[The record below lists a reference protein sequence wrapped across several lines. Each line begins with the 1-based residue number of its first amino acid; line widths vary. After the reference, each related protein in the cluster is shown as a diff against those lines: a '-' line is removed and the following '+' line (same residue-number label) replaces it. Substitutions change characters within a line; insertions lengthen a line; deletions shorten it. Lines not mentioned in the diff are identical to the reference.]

1 MEVVCLNLLIT
12 SFSLRSCHA
21 NIMPSTNGCTSL
33 RSDSSIPCRRSWS
46 DKYSILIWSALI
58 ECSMAK
64 GTCLF
69 IPSVSVFIADF
80 SGGHPPLTAGLE
92 LPSSLTLSGGSCVGI
107 LFFPLLFS
115 LFINYI
121 FGGQQAH
128 WQSALPLK
136 ISGSTYSFVNPDYLP
151 TVHTASERCSLHL
164 RLPLVGI
171 CNFWAVFLPVVARSA
186 GLPWWNLL

>member
-1 MEVVCLNLLIT
+1 MLSLDSNQPKTHDIFINNLKTALSSCRHLLLAEYLELLVFHCSNTCRVDLVAIMEVVCLNLLIT

-46 DKYSILIWSALI
+46 DKYSTIIWSALI

-80 SGGHPPLTAGLE
+80 SGGGSFYLFPFHSHCCCGLV
-92 LPSSLTLSGGSCVGI
+92 LWYFSYFVSFMVLFWLMGVNMRQRYI
-107 LFFPLLFS
+107 LFLIP
-115 LFINYI
+115 
-121 FGGQQAH
+121 Q
-128 WQSALPLK
+128 
-136 ISGSTYSFVNPDYLP
+136 
-151 TVHTASERCSLHL
+151 
-164 RLPLVGI
+164 
-171 CNFWAVFLPVVARSA
+171 
-186 GLPWWNLL
+186 

>member
-1 MEVVCLNLLIT
+1 MIFSQIILKLLFLRVVIFSLQNTWNSLFFHCSNTCRVDLVAIMEVVCLNLLIT

-46 DKYSILIWSALI
+46 DKYSTIIWSALI

-80 SGGHPPLTAGLE
+80 SGGGSFYLFPFHSHCCCGLV
-92 LPSSLTLSGGSCVGI
+92 LWYFSYFVSFMVLFWLMRCKYAAKVHII
-107 LFFPLLFS
+107 LDITIGKVVFFMK
-115 LFINYI
+115 YI
-121 FGGQQAH
+121 
-128 WQSALPLK
+128 
-136 ISGSTYSFVNPDYLP
+136 IM
-151 TVHTASERCSLHL
+151 C
-164 RLPLVGI
+164 
-171 CNFWAVFLPVVARSA
+171 
-186 GLPWWNLL
+186 

>member
-1 MEVVCLNLLIT
+1 MSSSSPCRILGTACFFHCSNTCRVDLVAIMEVVWLNLLIT
-12 SFSLRSCHA
+12 SFYLRSYHA

-46 DKYSILIWSALI
+46 DKYAILIWSALI

-115 LFINYI
+115 LMLIWI
-121 FGGQQAH
+121 
-128 WQSALPLK
+128 
-136 ISGSTYSFVNPDYLP
+136 
-151 TVHTASERCSLHL
+151 
-164 RLPLVGI
+164 
-171 CNFWAVFLPVVARSA
+171 
-186 GLPWWNLL
+186 WNLNVRQNYYFYLTGHKNRGILLEMGC

>member
-1 MEVVCLNLLIT
+1 MDLVAIMEVVWLNLLIT

-46 DKYSILIWSALI
+46 DKYSTIIWSALI

-80 SGGHPPLTAGLE
+80 SGG
-92 LPSSLTLSGGSCVGI
+92 
-107 LFFPLLFS
+107 
-115 LFINYI
+115 
-121 FGGQQAH
+121 
-128 WQSALPLK
+128 
-136 ISGSTYSFVNPDYLP
+136 
-151 TVHTASERCSLHL
+151 
-164 RLPLVGI
+164 
-171 CNFWAVFLPVVARSA
+171 AVFYLFPFHSQCCC
-186 GLPWWNLL
+186 GLVLCFLSYFVCFMVLFWFRRCKYAAKVQIFYENAMRKVDFFIKI

>member
-64 GTCLF
+64 GTCLL

-80 SGGHPPLTAGLE
+80 SWGAVFYLFPFHSQCCCGLV
-92 LPSSLTLSGGSCVGI
+92 LCFLS
-107 LFFPLLFS
+107 
-115 LFINYI
+115 
-121 FGGQQAH
+121 
-128 WQSALPLK
+128 
-136 ISGSTYSFVNPDYLP
+136 SFVCFMVLFWFRRCKYAAKVQIILDTTKRKQYFLHKKLKNASYRYYNVTLLQCYNVTRNNKPIFYLVQ
-151 TVHTASERCSLHL
+151 TL
-164 RLPLVGI
+164 
-171 CNFWAVFLPVVARSA
+171 CNVWIII
-186 GLPWWNLL
+186 

>member
-1 MEVVCLNLLIT
+1 MLFLHVVIFSLPNTWNSLFFHCSNTCRVDLVAIMEVVCLNLLIT

-46 DKYSILIWSALI
+46 DKYSTIIWSALI

-92 LPSSLTLSGGSCVGI
+92 LPSSLTLAGGNCVGFC
-107 LFFPLLFS
+107 FF
-115 LFINYI
+115 
-121 FGGQQAH
+121 H
-128 WQSALPLK
+128 
-136 ISGSTYSFVNPDYLP
+136 
-151 TVHTASERCSLHL
+151 CC
-164 RLPLVGI
+164 LVW
-171 CNFWAVFLPVVARSA
+171 C
-186 GLPWWNLL
+186 

>member
-69 IPSVSVFIADF
+69 IPSVSVVIADF
-80 SGGHPPLTAGLE
+80 SWG
-92 LPSSLTLSGGSCVGI
+92 
-107 LFFPLLFS
+107 
-115 LFINYI
+115 
-121 FGGQQAH
+121 
-128 WQSALPLK
+128 
-136 ISGSTYSFVNPDYLP
+136 
-151 TVHTASERCSLHL
+151 
-164 RLPLVGI
+164 
-171 CNFWAVFLPVVARSA
+171 AVFTCSPSTVNVAVVWFFGIFHILLVLWCYFDLQGVNSGEGTYYSWYHNRESSIFYEIYNHVLKG
-186 GLPWWNLL
+186 GLMHSYSYKVTKLQVTISDFCNVQNTE